1 MMNFIVVHG
10 QRPSKLM
17 NDEETK
23 LHELCHEV
31 HRLLDSC

>member
-17 NDEETK
+17 NDDEV
-23 LHELCHEV
+23 HELAWSFMDNDEA
-31 HRLLDSC
+31 SS